1 VPNHF
6 FMNHSMCVCN
16 LCCDG
21 KSHQG
26 TVRYFRAS
34 PAGRRRVSNRRPS
47 QAYSHKATYAVKK
60 AVDLNEETGAALD
73 VLEDEVSALLKLF
86 RCGPHIVRII
96 DVFEEKTHIYII
108 MGEMMEHTKS
118 GIAAVFGIDAADS
131 EVNMIGF
138 ATIGTCDL
146 GPTKT
151 LNSEMTLTLLTAVK
165 LSWCP
170 VGTLDRRL
178 GQPECCCSI

>member
-1 VPNHF
+1 MLRRKISSWHCSLFPCITT
-6 FMNHSMCVCN
+6 SWEKE
-16 LCCDG
+16 G
-21 KSHQG
+21 S
-26 TVRYFRAS
+26 TV
-34 PAGRRRVSNRRPS
+34 V
-47 QAYSHKATYAVKK
+47 QAKHTVTKATYAVKK

-73 VLEDEVSALLKLF
+73 VLEDEVSALPKLF
-86 RCGPHIVRII
+86 RGGPHIVRII
-96 DVFEEKTHIYII
+96 DVVEVKTHIYII

-138 ATIGTCDL
+138 PTIGTCDL

-151 LNSEMTLTLLTAVK
+151 LDSEMTLTLLTAVK

-170 VGTLDRRL
+170 VGTVDRRL

>member
-1 VPNHF
+1 
-6 FMNHSMCVCN
+6 MNHSMCVRN

-21 KSHQG
+21 KSHHG

-34 PAGRRRVSNRRPS
+34 PAGRRRVFNRRPS

-73 VLEDEVSALLKLF
+73 ALEDELSVLLKLF
-86 RCGPHIVRII
+86 CGGPHIAVRII

-108 MGEMMEHTKS
+108 MGEMEEHTKS

-138 ATIGTCDL
+138 PTLGTCNL

-151 LNSEMTLTLLTAVK
+151 LDSEVTLTLLTAVI
-165 LSWCP
+165 LSWRS

-178 GQPECCCSI
+178 GQPECCCSIGYE